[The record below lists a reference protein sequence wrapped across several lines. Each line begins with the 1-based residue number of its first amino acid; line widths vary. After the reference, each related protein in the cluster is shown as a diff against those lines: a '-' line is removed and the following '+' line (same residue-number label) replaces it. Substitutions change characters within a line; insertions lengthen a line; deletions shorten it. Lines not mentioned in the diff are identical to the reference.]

1 MQRVPSLSK
10 ADWNSQFEAEVNV
23 CRAQTVVYS
32 QKFLCKQFDRYY
44 LLARREKSWGMEG
57 LQKTFNL
64 LCPPN
69 GDKEEDEEGKT
80 LEKYLDQGSLE
91 DLVEEKVLLKR
102 SLLLDI
108 VTRDSRQS
116 CCFTAGY
123 TR

>member
-1 MQRVPSLSK
+1 MQRVPTLSK
-10 ADWNSQFEAEVNV
+10 ADWNSEFKAKVNF
-23 CRAQTVVYS
+23 CRVQTIIYS
-32 QKFLCKQFDRYY
+32 QLFLCKQFDRYY
-44 LLARREKSWGMEG
+44 LLARREKSWGVEG

-69 GDKEEDEEGKT
+69 TEKEEDKEGKS

-91 DLVEEKVLLKR
+91 DLVEDKVLLKR

-108 VTRDSRQS
+108 VTRDSTQS